1 MKLIKRAISLLLTL
15 SIFLF
20 AGCTQKDNS
29 ITLTISAA
37 SSLKKAMTEVYE
49 LYKKE
54 KPNVVLVFNYGSSGD
69 LQKQIEN
76 GAPSDIFFSASKKQ
90 IDALNSD
97 GLLDSSSIKNILK
110 NHLVLVVT
118 KGSTNTDISDFLS
131 LSQQRIKQ
139 IALGEPKSVPAG
151 QYAEEV
157 FTNLNCWDAI
167 EKKSVFG
174 KDVTQVLTYVENG
187 EVDAGIVYA
196 TDAKTSQKVTVIAI
210 APDDTH
216 SPIVYPAA
224 IIKDT
229 KHAKEAQEFLD
240 YLNNKEAT
248 KVFEKYGFERP

>member
-1 MKLIKRAISLLLTL
+1 MKLIKREISLLLTL
-15 SIFLF
+15 SIILF
-20 AGCTQKDNS
+20 AGCTEKDNS

-37 SSLKKAMTEVYE
+37 SSLKKAMTEVSE

-76 GAPSDIFFSASKKQ
+76 GAPSDIFFSAAKKQ

-110 NHLVLVVT
+110 NHLVLVVPNE
-118 KGSTNTDISDFLS
+118 STNTAISGFLS
-131 LSQQRIKQ
+131 LSQPRVTQ

-151 QYAEEV
+151 QYAKEV

-167 EKKSVFG
+167 EKKSVSG

-196 TDAKTSQKVTVIAI
+196 TDAKTSQKVTVIAK
-210 APDDTH
+210 APDETH

-240 YLNNKEAT
+240 YLNNKEVT
-248 KVFEKYGFERP
+248 EVFKRYGFSKP

>member
-1 MKLIKRAISLLLTL
+1 MKLIKGAITFLLTL
-15 SIFLF
+15 SIILF

-37 SSLKKAMTEVYE
+37 SSLKKAMTEVSE

-54 KPNVVLVFNYGSSGD
+54 KPNIVLVFNYGSSGD

-76 GAPSDIFFSASKKQ
+76 GAPSDIFFSAAKKQ

-110 NHLVLVVT
+110 NQLVLVVPRE
-118 KGSTNTDISDFLS
+118 SANTAISDFLS
-131 LSQQRIKQ
+131 LSQTQIKQ

-151 QYAEEV
+151 QYAKEV
-157 FTNLNCWDAI
+157 FTKLNCWDII

-196 TDAKTSQKVTVIAI
+196 TDAKTSQKVNAIAT

-229 KHAKEAQEFLD
+229 KHAKEAQELLD
-240 YLNNKEAT
+240 YINNKEAT
-248 KVFEKYGFERP
+248 EIFKKYGFLKP